1 MKRFA
6 ILLILPLALGGACH
20 KAKKKTARAAAPASQ
35 EIPTASG
42 TPITTGDST
51 GDLSSST
58 TPDESPAEDVA
69 PKPKGTNTFE
79 PIYFAFD
86 DATLSQEAMLSLD
99 ELGSYLEENPG
110 AEVLI
115 TGHTD
120 ERGTDEYNLA
130 LSEERARVAKEYLAR
145 LQIDP
150 ARVKTVPYGEEL
162 PAEAGAN
169 EDAWSKNR
177 RDEFTIVRETAQRD

>member
-1 MKRFA
+1 MKRL
-6 ILLILPLALGGACH
+6 ILFLILPLAFGGACH
-20 KAKKKTARAAAPASQ
+20 KAKKKTAKTTPQSR

-42 TPITTGDST
+42 TPIVTGDSS
-51 GDLSSST
+51 GELSRAA
-58 TPDESPAEDVA
+58 TPEESPLEEDP
-69 PKPKGTNTFE
+69 PKAKETNTFE

-86 DATLSQEAMLSLD
+86 DATLSQDAMTSLD
-99 ELGSYLEENPG
+99 SLGEYMEEHPK

-115 TGHTD
+115 AGHTD
-120 ERGTDEYNLA
+120 ERGTEEYNLA

-150 ARVKTVPYGEEL
+150 ARVKTVPYGEEM

-169 EDAWSKNR
+169 EESWSKNR
-177 RDEFTIVRETAQRD
+177 RDEFTIVPQKK